1 MKIAYF
7 DTISGIAGD
16 MTMAAFLSAGVSA
29 EALIGELRGLGV
41 QGFDIIT
48 SRVKRNAIEAV
59 HVDVVLTEHQ
69 HAHRHLHQI
78 LDIIGTSALSQS
90 VKQRAERVFTVL
102 AEAEAKIHGTTV
114 EKVHFHE
121 VGAVDAIVDIVGT
134 SICFELAGIERL
146 YTSPVTMGS
155 GGTIRAD
162 HGVMPNPAPATV
174 EILRDYPT
182 VTVPVPHELTTPTG
196 AAIVKAL
203 SSGVPGPEP
212 MLVTAVGYGAGTKE
226 FAELPNVLRVMI
238 GEREGLSPAD
248 EVMLVE
254 ANIDDMNPQAYP
266 YVLERLFAAGA
277 LDAFLTPVIMKKG
290 RPAHV
295 LTALVEPGRLD
306 GVVSAFTTET
316 TTIGVR
322 ISSVHRRKLQREE
335 VEAVT
340 SFGTVKAK
348 RVIRNGVA
356 VTTAEYEEASRI
368 AHATGLPLLEVM
380 KRLQR
385 ELDGLSHP

>member
-1 MKIAYF
+1 MTIAYL
-7 DTISGIAGD
+7 DTVSGIAGD
-16 MTMAAFLSAGVSA
+16 MTIAAFLSAGVSA
-29 EALIGELRGLGV
+29 EALIGELRGLDV
-41 QGFDIIT
+41 QGFDVIA

-69 HAHRHLHQI
+69 HVHRHLHHI
-78 LDIIGTSALSQS
+78 LDIIDKSSVSKT
-90 VKQRAERVFTVL
+90 VKQRAGSVFTVL
-102 AEAEAKIHGTTV
+102 AEAEAKIHGTTID
-114 EKVHFHE
+114 KVHFHE

-134 SICFELAGIERL
+134 AICLDLAGIDRL

-155 GGTIRAD
+155 GGSIRAD

-203 SSGVPGPEP
+203 SSGLLGGEP
-212 MLVTAVGYGAGTKE
+212 MRVRAVGYGAVTKE

-238 GEREGLSPAD
+238 GEMESGFASD
-248 EVMLVE
+248 EVVVVE

-295 LTALVEPGRLD
+295 LTALVDPIRLD
-306 GVVSAFTTET
+306 NVVNALTTET

-322 ISSVHRRKLQREE
+322 FSRVQRRKLQREE
-335 VEAVT
+335 VEVST
-340 SFGTVKAK
+340 SFGSVRAK
-348 RVIRNGVA
+348 RIIRNGIA
-356 VTTAEYEEASRI
+356 VTTAEYDEASRI
-368 AHATGLPLLEVM
+368 AGATGMPLLEVM
-380 KRLQR
+380 KRLQK
-385 ELDGLSHP
+385 ELEGS